1 MVQPL
6 SKPKIIKKFGH
17 KKFKRH
23 QHDRKIAV
31 KVRPEAPGLL
41 AQVLLWVHLQSQC
54 GSVMGQRG
62 GRQPECELGR
72 PSTHIWAANAHCGG
86 GRDARANASEL
97 VS

>member
-31 KVRPEAPGLL
+31 KVRAHAHRRGEA
-41 AQVLLWVHLQSQC
+41 ATVLRACCLS
-54 GSVMGQRG
+54 GS
-62 GRQPECELGR
+62 
-72 PSTHIWAANAHCGG
+72 
-86 GRDARANASEL
+86 
-97 VS
+97 

>member
-31 KVRPEAPGLL
+31 KVRPEA
-41 AQVLLWVHLQSQC
+41 S
-54 GSVMGQRG
+54 GSWLRLCS
-62 GRQPECELGR
+62 GRTCSHTVRL
-72 PSTHIWAANAHCGG
+72 S
-86 GRDARANASEL
+86 
-97 VS
+97 